1 MSVRDSDSHL
11 RNKKKG
17 GEKMPIS
24 FNSSKKIFKLD
35 TPFSTYAF
43 KVYDENYLIH
53 LYYGAYVPDDEFG
66 DYEYRR
72 QYASFSASNA
82 HLADTDFSA
91 DVYPMEIGCNG
102 CGDMR
107 ISALQIRNADGNAST
122 DVRYVSH
129 KIYAGKPALPGL
141 PALYA
146 NDDGDCTTLEV
157 VTLDKVTGAELTL
170 IYTVFEKYSAM
181 TRSVVVRN
189 TSDRAFEIEKI
200 MSFCLDHPSSDYDLI
215 TLYGRH
221 NCERNFERRPL
232 AHGYQ
237 GVGSRRGTSSA
248 QQNPFMALISHDG
261 GEDFGEAYGFN
272 LVYSCNHLCETEVDF
287 NNCTRVMMGIN
298 PTDFGWLLA
307 PGESFYSPE
316 AVLVYS
322 NEGLGGMSRTFHR
335 LYNNNLVRGKW
346 KRLKRP
352 LLVNNWEG
360 TGMNFTDEK
369 LMDIAK
375 WAKDTG
381 IEMLVMDDG
390 WFGHRD
396 DDRTSLGDWFVDAKK
411 FKNGM
416 TSFINSV
423 KDLGLMFGI
432 WYEPEM
438 ISPDSELYRKHP
450 DWCIHVPNRDRS
462 LGRTQYV
469 IDMTRADVRDYLFNI
484 MSEIL
489 GNNPIDY
496 IKWDFNR
503 NITEAGSALLP
514 PERQKEF
521 FHRFILGTYELMD
534 RITKAFPQLLF
545 ENCSGG
551 GGRYDPGMMY
561 YSPQI
566 WCSDNTDALSRVDIQ
581 FGSSL
586 CYPASVQGAHVS
598 ASKRSSYETKR
609 NVAMWG
615 SFGYELDPAKIS
627 EEDRA
632 EIRGQIADYHKYYEL
647 IHYGDLYRIIS
658 PWEDP
663 FKCAWEFVSEDKS
676 EAMLTVLFKF
686 RTETR
691 CLIVRLKGLD
701 PEKKYLCD
709 FDGTVRSGAMLMNA
723 GINLYEMDDRDG
735 CSTAIHFTEVK

>member
-1 MSVRDSDSHL
+1 
-11 RNKKKG
+11 
-17 GEKMPIS
+17 MPIS
-24 FNSSKKIFKLD
+24 FDESKKIFKLD
-35 TPFSTYAF
+35 TPTSSYVF
-43 KVYDENYLIH
+43 KIYDENYLIH
-53 LYYGAYVPDDEFG
+53 LYYGAYVPDIEFDG
-66 DYEYRR
+66 YERR
-72 QYASFSASNA
+72 YMYASFSASNP
-82 HLADTDFSA
+82 HLAHTAFSA

-129 KIYAGKPALPGL
+129 KIYPGKPALPGL

-146 NDDGDCTTLEV
+146 NDDSDCTTLEV
-157 VTLDKVTGAELTL
+157 VTLDKVTGAEVTLT
-170 IYTVFEKYSAM
+170 YTVFEKLSAM
-181 TRSVVVRN
+181 TRSVVVKN
-189 TSDRAFEIEKI
+189 TSDKTFEIEKV
-200 MSFCLDHPSSDYDLI
+200 MSFCLDTVSSDYDLI

-221 NCERNFERRPL
+221 CSERNFERRPL

-261 GEDFGEAYGFN
+261 TEDFGDAYGFN
-272 LVYSCNHLCETEVDF
+272 LVYSCNHLCEIEVDF
-287 NNCTRVMMGIN
+287 NNCARVMMGIN
-298 PTDFGWLLA
+298 PTDFGWMLA

-335 LYNNNLVRGKW
+335 LYNNNLIRGKW
-346 KRLKRP
+346 KHLKRP

-360 TGMNFTDEK
+360 TGMNFDDKK
-369 LMDIAK
+369 LYDIAK

-381 IEMLVMDDG
+381 LEMLVMDDG

-396 DDRTSLGDWFVDAKK
+396 DDRSSLGDWFVDSKK
-411 FKNGM
+411 FSNGM
-416 TSFINSV
+416 TAFIDSV
-423 KDLGLMFGI
+423 KDLGLKFGI

-438 ISPDSELYRKHP
+438 ISPDSDIYRKHP

-462 LGRTQYV
+462 VGRWQYV
-469 IDMTRADVRDYLFNI
+469 MDMTREDVRDYLFNI
-484 MSEIL
+484 MSDIL
-489 GNNPIDY
+489 GNNAIDY

-521 FHRFILGTYELMD
+521 FHRFILGTYDLMD
-534 RITKAFPQLLF
+534 RITKAFPHLLF

-566 WCSDNTDALSRVDIQ
+566 WCSDNTDALSRLDIQ
-581 FGSSL
+581 FGSSV
-586 CYPASVQGAHVS
+586 CYPASVQSAHVS
-598 ASKRSSYETKR
+598 ASRRTSYETKR

-627 EEDRA
+627 EEARE
-632 EIRGQIADYHKYYEL
+632 EIRGQIDDYHKYYDL
-647 IHYGDLYRIIS
+647 IHYGDLYRLIT
-658 PWEDP
+658 PWDNP
-663 FKCAWEFVSEDKS
+663 YKCAWEFVNEEKTQ
-676 EAMLTVLFKF
+676 AMLTLVVKF
-686 RTETR
+686 ARTER
-691 CLIVRLKGLD
+691 NFVIKLKGLD
-701 PEKKYLCD
+701 PAKKYVCD
-709 FDGTVRSGAMLMNA
+709 FDGKVRSGALLMNA
-723 GINLYEMDDRDG
+723 GINFHDICTNDG
-735 CSTAIHFTEVK
+735 SSAVMHFDEVK

>member
-1 MSVRDSDSHL
+1 M
-11 RNKKKG
+11 
-17 GEKMPIS
+17 
-24 FNSSKKIFKLD
+24 
-35 TPFSTYAF
+35 
-43 KVYDENYLIH
+43 
-53 LYYGAYVPDDEFG
+53 
-66 DYEYRR
+66 
-72 QYASFSASNA
+72 
-82 HLADTDFSA
+82 
-91 DVYPMEIGCNG
+91 
-102 CGDMR
+102 
-107 ISALQIRNADGNAST
+107 
-122 DVRYVSH
+122 
-129 KIYAGKPALPGL
+129 
-141 PALYA
+141 
-146 NDDGDCTTLEV
+146 
-157 VTLDKVTGAELTL
+157 TGAEVTL
-170 IYTVFEKYSAM
+170 IYTVFEKLSAM
-181 TRSVVVRN
+181 TRSVVVKN
-189 TSDRAFEIEKI
+189 TSDKTFEIEKV
-200 MSFCLDHPSSDYDLI
+200 MSFCLDMESDEYDLI

-221 NCERNFERRPL
+221 NSERHFEKRPL

-237 GVGSRRGTSSA
+237 GIGSRRGTSSA
-248 QQNPFMALISHDG
+248 QQNPFMALLSHNG
-261 GEDFGEAYGFN
+261 SEDFGDAYGFN

-335 LYNNNLVRGKW
+335 LYNSNLVRGKW
-346 KRLKRP
+346 KHLKRP

-360 TGMNFTDEK
+360 TGMEFDDEK
-369 LMDIAK
+369 LYAIAK
-375 WAKDTG
+375 WAKETG

-396 DDRTSLGDWFVDAKK
+396 NDRSSLGDWFEDSKK

-416 TSFINSV
+416 TCFINSV
-423 KDLGLMFGI
+423 KDLGLKFGI

-438 ISPDSELYRKHP
+438 ISPDSEIYKKHP

-462 LGRTQYV
+462 VGRWQYV
-469 IDMTRADVRDYLFNI
+469 MDMTREDVRDYLFNI
-484 MSEIL
+484 MSDIL
-489 GNNPIDY
+489 GNNAIDY

-534 RITKAFPQLLF
+534 RITKAFPHLLF

-561 YSPQI
+561 FSPQI

-598 ASKRSSYETKR
+598 ASKRSGYETKR

-615 SFGYELDPAKIS
+615 SFGYELDPADIS
-627 EEDRA
+627 EDARA
-632 EIRGQIADYHKYYEL
+632 EIRGQIADYHKYYDL

-658 PWEDP
+658 PWDDP
-663 FKCAWEFVSEDKS
+663 YKCAWEFVSEDKS
-676 EAMLTVLFKF
+676 KAMLTLLIKF
-686 RTETR
+686 ATER
-691 CLIVRLKGLD
+691 RNFVIKLKGLD
-701 PEKKYLCD
+701 AGKNYVCD
-709 FDGTVRSGAMLMNA
+709 FDGRIRSGAMLMNA
-723 GINLYEMDDRDG
+723 GINLHEVPEKDG
-735 CSTAIHFTEVK
+735 YSLAIHFEEVK

>member
-1 MSVRDSDSHL
+1 
-11 RNKKKG
+11 
-17 GEKMPIS
+17 MPIS
-24 FNSSKKIFKLD
+24 FDDSKKIFKLD
-35 TPFSTYAF
+35 TPSSTYAF

-53 LYYGAYVPDDEFG
+53 LYYGAYVPDNDFDG
-66 DYEYRR
+66 YEKRR

-82 HLADTDFSA
+82 HLTHTGFSA
-91 DVYPMEIGCNG
+91 DTYPMEIGCNG

-129 KIYAGKPALPGL
+129 KIYSGKPALPGL

-146 NDDGDCTTLEV
+146 NDDGECTTLEV
-157 VTLDKVTGAELTL
+157 VTLDKVTGAEVTL
-170 IYTVFEKYSAM
+170 IYTVFEKLSAM
-181 TRSVVVRN
+181 TRSVVVKN
-189 TSDRAFEIEKI
+189 TSDKTFEIEKV
-200 MSFCLDHPSSDYDLI
+200 MSFCLDMESDEYDLI

-221 NCERNFERRPL
+221 NSERHFEKRPL

-237 GVGSRRGTSSA
+237 GIGSRRGTSSA
-248 QQNPFMALISHDG
+248 QQNPFMALLSHNG
-261 GEDFGEAYGFN
+261 SEDFGDAYGFN

-346 KRLKRP
+346 KHLKRP

-360 TGMNFTDEK
+360 TGMEFDDEK
-369 LMDIAK
+369 LYAIAK
-375 WAKDTG
+375 WAKETG

-396 DDRTSLGDWFVDAKK
+396 NDRSSLGDWFVDSKK

-423 KDLGLMFGI
+423 KDLGLKFGI

-438 ISPDSELYRKHP
+438 ISPDSEIYKKHP

-462 LGRTQYV
+462 VGRWQYV
-469 IDMTRADVRDYLFNI
+469 MDMTREDVREYLFNI
-484 MSEIL
+484 MSDIL
-489 GNNPIDY
+489 GNNAIDY

-534 RITKAFPQLLF
+534 RITKAFPHLLF

-561 YSPQI
+561 FSPQI

-598 ASKRSSYETKR
+598 ASKRSGYETKR

-615 SFGYELDPAKIS
+615 SFGYELDPANIS
-627 EEDRA
+627 EDARA
-632 EIRGQIADYHKYYEL
+632 EIRGQIADYHKYYDL

-658 PWEDP
+658 PWDDP
-663 FKCAWEFVSEDKS
+663 YKCAWEFVSEDKS
-676 EAMLTVLFKF
+676 QAMLTLLIKF
-686 RTETR
+686 ATER
-691 CLIVRLKGLD
+691 RNFVIKLKGLD
-701 PEKKYLCD
+701 ADKKYVCD
-709 FDGTVRSGAMLMNA
+709 FDGKIRSGAMLMNA
-723 GINLYEMDDRDG
+723 GINLHEVPEKDG
-735 CSTAIHFTEVK
+735 YSLAMHFEEVK